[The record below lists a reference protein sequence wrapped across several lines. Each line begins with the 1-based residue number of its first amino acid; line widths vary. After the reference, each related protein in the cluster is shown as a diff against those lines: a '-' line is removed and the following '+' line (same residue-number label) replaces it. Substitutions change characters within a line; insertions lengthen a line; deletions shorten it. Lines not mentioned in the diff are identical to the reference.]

1 MKVLLIVV
9 VEVCT
14 VSEPFNALLIQPQEL
29 PFLHSPLFQH
39 GVQSLVLSQLG
50 PQVLMLFLE
59 LDLFKGEVLMAFG
72 ENDVLVLKVF
82 ESLLLVSDETGFV
95 LGAHPEVLVIF

>member
-14 VSEPFNALLIQPQEL
+14 VSEPLNALLIQPQEL
-29 PFLHSPLFQH
+29 VFLHSPLFKH
-39 GVQSLVLSQLG
+39 GIQSLVLTQLG

-59 LDLFKGEVLMAFG
+59 VDLSKGEVLMAFG
-72 ENDVLVLKVF
+72 EHDVLVLKKF

>member
-1 MKVLLIVV
+1 MKVFLIVV

-14 VSEPFNALLIQPQEL
+14 ISEPLNALLIQPQKL
-29 PFLHSPLFQH
+29 LFLTSPIFQH
-39 GVQSLVLSQLG
+39 GVQSLVLGQLG
-50 PQVLMLFLE
+50 PLVFMLFLE

-95 LGAHPEVLVIF
+95 MGAHPEVLVIF